1 MASTTPKMQAPS
13 QWAIATVL
21 GYLNDEAAHRSEIA
35 KRLRNLSDI
44 DRQEQIVKAITAVQ
58 DLVTAN
64 FAAA

>member
-1 MASTTPKMQAPS
+1 MASTTTPMPAPS
-13 QWAIATVL
+13 KWAIATVL
-21 GYLNDEAAHRSEIA
+21 GYLNDEATHHAEIA

>member
-1 MASTTPKMQAPS
+1 MASTTTTPAPS

-21 GYLNDEAAHRSEIA
+21 GYLNDEAMHRSEIA

-44 DRQEQIVKAITAVQ
+44 DRQEQIVKAISVVQ